1 MDRSNLLLRCA
12 WLSLTFLILLLFT
25 WEVVTYTNPVG
36 AAWSFLKILPL
47 MIILRKVLQRHI
59 YTLQWSSML
68 VLLYFTEGVVQ
79 AWSNLDH
86 FSRQMGLIEITLTL
100 IYFFCSIFFL
110 RPYKRIAKQK
120 AKLAK
125 EQDQT

>member
-12 WLSLTFLILLLFT
+12 WLSLTFLILLLIT

-36 AAWSFLKILPL
+36 ATWTLVKILPL
-47 MIILRKVLQRHI
+47 LIILRKVLQRHI

-68 VLLYFTEGVVQ
+68 ILLYFTEGVVQ

-86 FSRQMGLIEITLTL
+86 FSRQMGLIEITLTI

-125 EQDQT
+125 EQEQT

>member
-12 WLSLTFLILLLFT
+12 WLSLTFLILLLIT
-25 WEVVTYTNPVG
+25 WEVVTYTSPAG
-36 AAWSFLKILPL
+36 AAWAVVKILPL
-47 MIILRKVLQRHI
+47 LIILRKVLQRHI

-68 VLLYFTEGVVQ
+68 VLLYFMEGVVQ
-79 AWSNLDH
+79 AWSNLDQ
-86 FSRQMGLIEITLTL
+86 FTRQMGMIEITLSL

-125 EQDQT
+125 EQEHT